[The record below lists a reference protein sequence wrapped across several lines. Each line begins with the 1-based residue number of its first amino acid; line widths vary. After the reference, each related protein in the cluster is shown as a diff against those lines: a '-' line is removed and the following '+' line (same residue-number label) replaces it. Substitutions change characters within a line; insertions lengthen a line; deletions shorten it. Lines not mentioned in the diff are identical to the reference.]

1 MAYIDTYVYGLVPTY
16 TAIKAIVSD
25 DKLQTDTDG
34 AMTALATSGSGNDI
48 TISVSGPDANILPT
62 VVETITVVVSN
73 GTSAETEKLTLTEK
87 GINTGIFS
95 VVSTTTDSASTGAN
109 NDGDLIGRIV
119 TANPVNTSMVGADTV
134 TYNVSDAAGNALIEV
149 TRTVNV
155 TFDLLPDDDADGILD
170 SLDLDSDNNG
180 EVGAFVDVNDDS
192 ALASLQLPGSDN
204 KSIPGT
210 RDSIAREGA
219 ESIDIGLSGVGEFT
233 PGLLALLGVVAG
245 LRRVKLLISSMLSIL
260 MFFMLQGE
268 ALAQQT
274 KQLQQDKYQRHFYI
288 GAGIG
293 PSSLQPSTADSIYT
307 LDNDTGTHLYI
318 GSDLSSSWSVE
329 LGLSDLES
337 LQLFP
342 LAKPWPLLWPCI
354 YARSFLI
361 LIG

>member
-192 ALASLQLPGSDN
+192 ALASLLLPGSDN
-204 KSIPGT
+204 KSIPGS

-219 ESIDIGLSGVGEFT
+219 
-233 PGLLALLGVVAG
+233 
-245 LRRVKLLISSMLSIL
+245 
-260 MFFMLQGE
+260 
-268 ALAQQT
+268 
-274 KQLQQDKYQRHFYI
+274 
-288 GAGIG
+288 GIG
-293 PSSLQPSTADSIYT
+293 PSSLHPSTAESIYT
-307 LDNDTGTHLYI
+307 LDEDTDTCLYI

-329 LGLSDLES
+329 LSLSDLES
-337 LQLFP
+337 LQFF
-342 LAKPWPLLWPCI
+342 PWPNLGL
-354 YARSFLI
+354 YFGRAFMHGLF
-361 LIG
+361 

>member
-109 NDGDLIGRIV
+109 NDGDLTGRIV
-119 TANPVNTSMVGADTV
+119 TANPVNTSM
-134 TYNVSDAAGNALIEV
+134 
-149 TRTVNV
+149 
-155 TFDLLPDDDADGILD
+155 
-170 SLDLDSDNNG
+170 
-180 EVGAFVDVNDDS
+180 VGAFVDVNDDS